1 MKKLVALLL
10 MSAVIGSASLSYAQ
24 TGADAAHKDESYT
37 MEEMLRYALED
48 EYKAKYE
55 YEYLI
60 NEEGFERPFTN
71 ILKAEER
78 HIEALNRLYE
88 SKGIKAPE
96 IKKPERSGSSQNREE
111 VFKAEAEAERLNISM
126 YEKFLKEDI
135 DAETKAVFENLMKGS
150 RSHLAAYERNLEG
163 GQGTGRNSQQAGQK
177 NQQTAGQG
185 QGRNNLQGNNQN
197 RQNNANKSDNQG
209 KGNGGNQ
216 RNRMSRN
223 CTLDDE
229 TGK

>member
-1 MKKLVALLL
+1 MKKLAALLL

-24 TGADAAHKDESYT
+24 TGAEAAHKDESYT
-37 MEEMLRYALED
+37 MEEMLRYAYED
-48 EYKAKYE
+48 EHKAKYE

-78 HIEALNRLYE
+78 HIAALDRLYE
-88 SKGIKAPE
+88 LKGIEAPE
-96 IKKPERSGSSQNREE
+96 IQKPERSDSNQTREE
-111 VFKAEAEAERLNISM
+111 VFKAEAEAERLNIAM
-126 YEKFLKEDI
+126 YEKFLKEDL

-150 RSHLAAYERNLEG
+150 RSHLTAYERNLEG
-163 GQGTGRNSQQAGQK
+163 GQGTGRNSQK
-177 NQQTAGQG
+177 NQQTARQG
-185 QGRNNLQGNNQN
+185 QGRNNSQGNIQN
-197 RQNNANKSDNQG
+197 RQNNTNKSGNQG

-216 RNRMSRN
+216 RNRMSQN
-223 CTLDDE
+223 CTLDAE